1 MSAAFVSLVA
11 VLPTQQ
17 KICDSQGGYGP
28 GKDRRK
34 RQRMKEETH
43 TESKLLP
50 LNWKG
55 TIYYQSNETEN

>member
-1 MSAAFVSLVA
+1 MSAAFFVNLVA

-34 RQRMKEETH
+34 RQRMKKEKHTH
-43 TESKLLP
+43 R
-50 LNWKG
+50 
-55 TIYYQSNETEN
+55 I